1 LALELWIEKY
11 RPKKLD
17 DVVDQEEVV
26 EALKGFVSRGSI
38 PHLLFAG
45 PAGTGKTTTAI
56 AVAHELFGEGEA
68 FRRNYLELNASDERG
83 IDTIRTKVKDFARA
97 MSFGDAPFKII
108 HLDEAD
114 SMTADAQH
122 ALRRV
127 MELYS
132 DNVRFILACNYSSKI
147 IEPIQ
152 SRTAVFRFNPLPDEA
167 IKERLRFIAEREEVK
182 YEEEGLDAIVYV
194 AEGDLR
200 RAINLLQTASAFG
213 GAVDATLVYKVAGIA
228 SPQEVRDMIQ
238 LALKGDFMKARA
250 TLRDLMI
257 AYGMSAEDIVR
268 QLHREIMAL
277 PNLSDVVKAE
287 LAYHIGEA
295 DFRLTEGSHGDIQ
308 LSALLAKLAAVGGR
322 S

>member
-1 LALELWIEKY
+1 LAFELWIEKY
-11 RPKKLD
+11 RPRSLD
-17 DVVDQEEVV
+17 DIVDQEEVV
-26 EALKGFVSRGSI
+26 EALKGFVKRGSI

-45 PAGTGKTTTAI
+45 PAGTGKTTTAV
-56 AVAHELFGEGEA
+56 ALAHEFFKDEGS

-83 IDTIRTKVKDFARA
+83 IDTIRTKVKDFARV
-97 MSFGDAPFKII
+97 MPFGDAPFKII

-127 MELYS
+127 MEMYS
-132 DNVRFILACNYSSKI
+132 ENVRFILACNYSSKI

-152 SRTAVFRFNPLPDEA
+152 SRTAVFRFNPIPEEA
-167 IKERLRFIAEREEVK
+167 IKERLRYIADNEGVS

-200 RAINLLQTASAFG
+200 RAINILQTASAFRKV
-213 GAVDATLVYKVAGIA
+213 VDANLVYRVAGIA

-238 LALKGDFMKARA
+238 LALKGDFVKARA

-257 AYGMSAEDIVR
+257 SYGMSAEDIVR

-277 PNLSDVVKAE
+277 PNLSDAAKAE
-287 LAYHIGEA
+287 LAYYIGET
-295 DFRLTEGSHGDIQ
+295 DFRITEGSHGDIQ
-308 LSALLAKLAAVGGR
+308 LSALLAKLAVVGGR